1 MAIKRDDGEH
11 RVSKKLRRSNWN
23 KGHVQED
30 IDPAIDSNDNS
41 GDDGV
46 MCEEVEASLTRVPIN
61 LENYSKAR
69 IPNALKSFKVGD
81 VG

>member
-1 MAIKRDDGEH
+1 
-11 RVSKKLRRSNWN
+11 
-23 KGHVQED
+23 
-30 IDPAIDSNDNS
+30 
-41 GDDGV
+41 